1 MITVFRPKKL
11 SGDKEMYLRY
21 VKTKTLKSPGEEDVN
36 NVKVTKTSLDCAT
49 IALKVLKTSVK
60 YQKFREK
67 HNINNRN
74 DNDSEDTAAGGRT
87 TQIILQ
93 QVIIYN
99 FCCRCCCCR
108 TNKT

>member
-1 MITVFRPKKL
+1 
-11 SGDKEMYLRY
+11 MYLRY

-74 DNDSEDTAAGGRT
+74 DNDSEDTAAGWQNYANNFT
-87 TQIILQ
+87 TSHNL
-93 QVIIYN
+93 
-99 FCCRCCCCR
+99 
-108 TNKT
+108 